1 MGLIITVLLAKALQ
15 AIFFGSLRAIEVEHL
30 YERSWYAV
38 TETCLA
44 MTIFR
49 EDFDLQFIVYFT
61 LLLFLKIFHWLCQD
75 RVEFME
81 QSPIRQASFHIRILN
96 LLALLLV
103 IDIAMANHALHV
115 TLTKGPS
122 MMIMFGFEY
131 TILIFVIISTTG
143 KYILN
148 IIDMTSEQTWEG
160 KSMLVFYL
168 DLITDFFK
176 LITYSLFFIYICLN
190 YQLPLHIIRDVY
202 VTFKSFIQKC
212 TDLYRYRRATRNMN
226 ELYPNATAEDFSRS
240 NDRTCIICR
249 EEMHIADNNETPNE
263 ANADATLNRNEQN
276 HDQAKKLPCGH
287 IFHFNCLRSWL
298 ERQQTCPT
306 CRRSVLA
313 DNSNSSSQEN
323 NDVQQQDQQQQQQQ
337 QQQQPNLQNDPS
349 RINLSAPIGIGN
361 ENRNEQGQ
369 TLLSTQN
376 IQSMLFNPTSAQ
388 ATTLPAMIPLTP
400 STSQTH
406 VGLPSYPDS
415 LAGTVP
421 SELTEEQLKTMS
433 CITRESLIAQLKLLG
448 DVQNQIFNSMQV
460 LTQALSIIPDISNMP
475 SNEQSNSADKK
486 QEASASSTSNESY
499 KTPDD
504 EDHEEDVSSRRKEKM
519 PDRTYNTTLSS
530 EQEELTFSDS

>member
-1 MGLIITVLLAKALQ
+1 
-15 AIFFGSLRAIEVEHL
+15 
-30 YERSWYAV
+30 
-38 TETCLA
+38 
-44 MTIFR
+44 
-49 EDFDLQFIVYFT
+49 
-61 LLLFLKIFHWLCQD
+61 
-75 RVEFME
+75 ME

-103 IDIAMANHALHV
+103 IDTAMANHALHV

-168 DLITDFFK
+168 DLVTDFFK

-249 EEMHIADNNETPNE
+249 EEMHIADNNETLNE
-263 ANADATLNRNEQN
+263 GNADATLNRNEQN

-313 DNSNSSSQEN
+313 DNSKFLNQNIRIYYLLSIDNTSSQEN
-323 NDVQQQDQQQQQQQ
+323 NGVQQQDQQQQQQ
-337 QQQQPNLQNDPS
+337 PNQQNDPS
-349 RINLSAPIGIGN
+349 RINLSAPVGIGS

-400 STSQTH
+400 STSQTQ
-406 VGLPSYPDS
+406 VGLPSYPYS

-433 CITRESLIAQLKLLG
+433 SITRESLVAQLKLLG

-460 LTQALSIIPDISNMP
+460 LTQALSIIPDINNMP
-475 SNEQSNSADKK
+475 SNEESNSADREK
-486 QEASASSTSNESY
+486 EASSSFTSNESY
-499 KTPDD
+499 KTPND
-504 EDHEEDVSSRRKEKM
+504 EDHEEDISSRRKEKM

-530 EQEELTFSDS
+530 EQEDLAFSDS

>member
-1 MGLIITVLLAKALQ
+1 M
-15 AIFFGSLRAIEVEHL
+15 
-30 YERSWYAV
+30 
-38 TETCLA
+38 
-44 MTIFR
+44 
-49 EDFDLQFIVYFT
+49 
-61 LLLFLKIFHWLCQD
+61 
-75 RVEFME
+75 
-81 QSPIRQASFHIRILN
+81 
-96 LLALLLV
+96 
-103 IDIAMANHALHV
+103 
-115 TLTKGPS
+115 
-122 MMIMFGFEY
+122 
-131 TILIFVIISTTG
+131 
-143 KYILN
+143 
-148 IIDMTSEQTWEG
+148 
-160 KSMLVFYL
+160 
-168 DLITDFFK
+168 LITS
-176 LITYSLFFIYICLN
+176 IS
-190 YQLPLHIIRDVY
+190 
-202 VTFKSFIQKC
+202 
-212 TDLYRYRRATRNMN
+212 
-226 ELYPNATAEDFSRS
+226 
-240 NDRTCIICR
+240 
-249 EEMHIADNNETPNE
+249 
-263 ANADATLNRNEQN
+263 
-276 HDQAKKLPCGH
+276 
-287 IFHFNCLRSWL
+287 
-298 ERQQTCPT
+298 
-306 CRRSVLA
+306 RRSVLA
-313 DNSNSSSQEN
+313 DNSKLLKQNIRIYYLLPIGNSSSQEN

-433 CITRESLIAQLKLLG
+433 CFPRESLIAQLKLLG